1 MASQKQIL
9 IGAGLVGASVLFLP
23 SLIGG
28 ESQTQGGGGGS
39 SPSVAMVGLPAGIGG
54 VADTSTKKEG
64 TITNIYQLPDAPDF
78 NITESSDLGIP
89 TTKKES
95 AIVGTSGTIYTGDA
109 ETDIKLLPK
118 GESALDIPYFKKT
131 SPDAPLIILKKE
143 PTAPTTTIFSKI
155 LNFVKP
161 TTWLPFF

>member
-9 IGAGLVGASVLFLP
+9 VGAGVVGAVLFLP

-28 ESQTQGGGGGS
+28 SDETQGGGGGGVQ
-39 SPSVAMVGLPAGIGG
+39 SVGAVGLPAGLGG
-54 VADTSTKKEG
+54 VADSSTKKESG
-64 TITNIYQLPDAPDF
+64 TTTIYNFPDAPNL
-78 NITESSDLGIP
+78 NITESNDLGIP

-161 TTWLPFF
+161 TSWLPFF

>member
-1 MASQKQIL
+1 MASQKQII
-9 IGAGLVGASVLFLP
+9 IGASLVGASIFILP

-28 ESQTQGGGGGS
+28 NESQTQGGGGGV
-39 SPSVAMVGLPAGIGG
+39 PSIAMVGLPSSLGG
-54 VADTSTKKEG
+54 VADSSTKKESG
-64 TITNIYQLPDAPDF
+64 TTTIYNFPDAPDL
-78 NITESSDLGIP
+78 NITESNDLEIP

-95 AIVGTSGTIYTGDA
+95 AIVGASGTIYTGDA

-118 GESALDIPYFKKT
+118 GASATDIPYFKKT

-161 TTWLPFF
+161 TSWLPFF

>member
-9 IGAGLVGASVLFLP
+9 IGAGLVGASIFILP

-28 ESQTQGGGGGS
+28 NESQTQGGGGGV
-39 SPSVAMVGLPAGIGG
+39 PSIAMVGLPSSLGG
-54 VADTSTKKEG
+54 VADSSTKKESG
-64 TITNIYQLPDAPDF
+64 TTTIYNFPDAPDL
-78 NITESSDLGIP
+78 NITESNDLEIP

-95 AIVGTSGTIYTGDA
+95 AIVGASGTIYTGDA

-131 SPDAPLIILKKE
+131 SPDAPLIILKKK
-143 PTAPTTTIFSKI
+143 PVTTSFISTL

-161 TTWLPFF
+161 TSWLPFF